1 MIYARTG
8 RSTGER
14 LTSTDPAST
23 ATADARNLE
32 EKMPSSFIEDRARQ
46 LREGSLQTLDEIRH
60 NTGSSPPAL
69 PGVYAWWFREG
80 CLSMVPVKP
89 CPHRDGYRLL
99 YIGITAATRRS
110 NTTLC
115 DRIVYCHVRG
125 RATNSTLRTSLGLL
139 LEHQL
144 GTRPTR
150 ISSRNWHFE
159 GEAEKA
165 LSDWMARNAA
175 VSWVTVNELQD
186 RRALEDHLIESC
198 RVPMNLK
205 GNRKHPFYETLYA
218 LRRAA
223 DARTGT
229 SAKLAG

>member
-1 MIYARTG
+1 MLRTMVSG
-8 RSTGER
+8 SDGDGIWT
-14 LTSTDPAST
+14 
-23 ATADARNLE
+23 TADARDRKEEMPRCVVEDLSRPLLE
-32 EKMPSSFIEDRARQ
+32 GP
-46 LREGSLQTLDEIRH
+46 LHTLDEIRLD
-60 NTGSSPPAL
+60 TASLPPAL

-80 CLSMVPVKP
+80 CLPMVPMEH
-89 CPHRDGYRLL
+89 CPHRDEYRLL

-139 LEHQL
+139 LEDQL

-165 LSDWMARNAA
+165 LSDWIARNAT
-175 VSWVTVNELQD
+175 VSWVTVYELKH
-186 RRALEDHLIESC
+186 RRALEDYLIETC
-198 RVPMNLK
+198 QVPLNLK
-205 GNRKHPFYETLYA
+205 GNRKHPFYGTLYA

-223 DARTGT
+223 DART
-229 SAKLAG
+229 KLAG